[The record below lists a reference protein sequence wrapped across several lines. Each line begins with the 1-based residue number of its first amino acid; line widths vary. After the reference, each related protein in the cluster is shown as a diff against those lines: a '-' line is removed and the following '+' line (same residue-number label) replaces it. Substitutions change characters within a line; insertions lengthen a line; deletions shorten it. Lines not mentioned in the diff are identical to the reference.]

1 MNDATP
7 VLWHDSFYRFV
18 KLDDPEKLGEQLVE
32 LCEKREVQ
40 GSIILAPEGI
50 NAMLAGSETA
60 LNTVRDFLEAD
71 ERFKGIFYK
80 RTHSKDMPFRR
91 LRLRVKDEIVPLG
104 IEGVDA
110 TSKTGIDVA
119 PEQWRELIKQ
129 DDVILIDNRNSFEY
143 ELGHFKGA
151 IDPEVRNFRDFAD
164 YVEENKDNWQD
175 KKVAMYCTGGIR
187 CEKTTAWMHDQGM
200 DVYQLEGGIINYF
213 EKIPDAEKDYEG
225 ECFVFDW
232 RIALDTKLQETDTT
246 IDVVDELQYGK
257 DFKRTKL
264 R

>member
-1 MNDATP
+1 MTF
-7 VLWHDSFYRFV
+7 WHDSFYRFV
-18 KLDDPEKLGEQLVE
+18 HIDDLEALGKKLEL
-32 LCEKREVQ
+32 LCEQEGIK

-50 NAMLAGSETA
+50 NAMLAGSEEA
-60 LNTVRDFLEAD
+60 LTTIKAFFDSD
-71 ERFKGIFYK
+71 ERFKDIFYK
-80 RTHSKDMPFRR
+80 RTMSHKMPFRR
-91 LRLRVKDEIVPLG
+91 LRIRLKDEIVPLG

-110 TSKTGIDVA
+110 TSKTGIEVS
-119 PEQWRELIKQ
+119 PEAWRELIKQ

-151 IDPEVRNFRDFAD
+151 IDPKVDNFRHFAD
-164 YVEENKDNWQD
+164 YVQDNFENWKD

-187 CEKTTAWMHDQGM
+187 CEKTTAWMKDLGM

-213 EKIPDAEKDYEG
+213 DKIPDADKDYEG

-232 RIALDTKLQETDTT
+232 RICLDTKLQETQTS
-246 IDVVDELQYGK
+246 IEDVDRLQYGEPLERK
-257 DFKRTKL
+257 GL